1 MAIPSIHTRN
11 RHQPTNQ
18 RLYQDPAL
26 STSLRLDD
34 KVVRTTVI
42 NNNNLITVITP
53 IEVPTGVNEDVK
65 GVEVAKDVE
74 GGNTHSV
81 STSWLPSGET
91 PSSPSLVVIISY
103 DVLRYNC
110 FNLPMIK
117 VFNILYE
124 SSNWD

>member
-1 MAIPSIHTRN
+1 M
-11 RHQPTNQ
+11 
-18 RLYQDPAL
+18 
-26 STSLRLDD
+26 
-34 KVVRTTVI
+34 VRTTVI

-53 IEVPTGVNEDVK
+53 IEVPTGVNEDVE

-74 GGNTHSV
+74 GGNTHNV
-81 STSWLPSGET
+81 SASWLPSGET
-91 PSSPSLVVIISY
+91 PSSPSLVVTISY

-124 SSNWD
+124 ISN